1 MGSKM
6 SFGRESS
13 DQNTVSQLTSET
25 PLPHTFIHSS
35 SDCKQ
40 LSKDKICAENSTW
53 GGEMEETSL
62 NQPAPESNST
72 GLPMPVDQI
81 GSEAAGRN
89 NCEQSEDVSSD
100 VRTSA
105 ELQLTSGAACSST
118 TDNDEQPVE
127 GRRKRGRPKMKQSQ
141 AQDQKDSK
149 VTGPDIVQHKEVST
163 TIPLPESLVN
173 SDTDNMPNAED
184 GQLISASSQ
193 NETLTDEVGVAD
205 TLAAKRKRGRPKK
218 SEVTALKT
226 VASPPIPPPEFINS
240 VRSLRSRGD
249 KQTPSESENKSKD
262 DPRQSDTAPTES
274 SASDNHGVRRRRKQN
289 KLQINHQVPEK
300 VPKLDDS
307 QEAAAVLSNATELEE
322 AKTDQPVESSSGTLQ
337 TETDENREQFS
348 SNSALVQEQQLT
360 GSPLASKMQPSEP
373 QPEITPSQDL
383 SSLEVDEPTQ
393 PEETPSASNPP
404 ESFNPPTNEDLP
416 RTEPSSTN
424 VVTSSEETPKSVE
437 SLANVKTESTEI
449 NLDHFNSLSQS
460 DSNKSVLNT
469 TGKSE
474 DSVSGERDPDTQ
486 LKTDV
491 QKEDSANLSP
501 NIIYVKKGAK
511 TMLKCG
517 YCNRLFKFLSQLVV
531 HQRVHT
537 GERPFT
543 CNECGRSFSKNSNLN
558 LHLKMHRKNN
568 TYEKCQVCSLKIFGS
583 EYAHHMRLHSLEH
596 EVNNKTPEKPSKVD
610 DFKDGQEVE
619 STPTPEKRKNVCQYC
634 SKSFLFPSALT
645 RHVRTHTGEKP
656 YNCDICGKA
665 FGQSYFLR
673 VHELTHWTVKRYTC
687 TRCEKSFGHYSN
699 AKKHRCVP
707 VKGHDDSNPNRQT
720 KPSLTYTCHICKKVF
735 DRLQEF
741 NRHMKGHTG
750 MRLLRCLCCD
760 KLFSGKSEF
769 NEHRSWCA
777 ADKNTSSAFIKQEG
791 TMTMI
796 RYKVPMAN
804 GPSGPNSA
812 SDTASNQ
819 EPKRQQT
826 QIHRKKRP
834 ASIENPF
841 QLVVVPPHDLS
852 HLVSRL
858 NQLDNRS
865 DPRKYLCPSCGRQF
879 RHMGRLRAHML
890 THAPGQHYTCTCC
903 GKMLRSWKELW
914 HHQRIHRRR
923 SGRFTCPLCGR
934 GFRFVGPYKKHMK
947 EHPEFKWVEH
957 RPRKV
962 FKPYQCEQCSCSYKT
977 LDLLF
982 THQHCHSSTQD
993 VHKNSDFDL
1002 FMDDHTSQSSS
1013 KMSSPPS
1020 SNNPWSSSCK
1030 TPHPVCQKLSP
1041 VPIVSFASAR
1051 GHDVDISTRQH
1062 PIKILSVPER
1072 QTSLDRIKE
1081 VRPEKSNKPGNTLTK
1096 TTSRLQPAGASGD
1109 LNCAVCGKAFCA
1121 ISDLF
1126 HHYLQHA
1133 KGQV

>member
-1 MGSKM
+1 
-6 SFGRESS
+6 
-13 DQNTVSQLTSET
+13 
-25 PLPHTFIHSS
+25 
-35 SDCKQ
+35 
-40 LSKDKICAENSTW
+40 
-53 GGEMEETSL
+53 MEETSL

-72 GLPMPVDQI
+72 ELSMPVDQI
-81 GSEAAGRN
+81 GSEVVGGK
-89 NCEQSEDVSSD
+89 NCEDVLAD

-105 ELQLTSGAACSST
+105 EPQLTSGGSST
-118 TDNDEQPVE
+118 MDNDGQPVE
-127 GRRKRGRPKMKQSQ
+127 VRRKPGRPPKIKRLP
-141 AQDQKDSK
+141 AQDLKDPK
-149 VTGPDIVQHKEVST
+149 VTSLDIVQHKEVST
-163 TIPLPESLVN
+163 AIPLPESLVN

-184 GQLISASSQ
+184 AQLISASSQ
-193 NETLTDEVGVAD
+193 NETLKDEVGVAD
-205 TLAAKRKRGRPKK
+205 TLVAKRKRGRPKK
-218 SEVTALKT
+218 SEAATLK
-226 VASPPIPPPEFINS
+226 AAAAPPNPPPEFINS

-249 KQTPSESENKSKD
+249 KQPSSESEKSKSKD
-262 DPRQSDTAPTES
+262 VPRQRDAAPTES
-274 SASDNHGVRRRRKQN
+274 SASDNHGIRRRRGKN

-300 VPKLDDS
+300 VPKLDDP
-307 QEAAAVLSNATELEE
+307 QEASAVLSNATELEE

-337 TETDENREQFS
+337 TGTDENSEQFS
-348 SNSALVQEQQLT
+348 SNSAVVQEQQLT
-360 GSPLASKMQPSEP
+360 GSPLAPKMQPSEP
-373 QPEITPSQDL
+373 EPEITPSQDL
-383 SSLEVDEPTQ
+383 SSLEIVEPTK
-393 PEETPSASNPP
+393 PEETRSASNSP

-416 RTEPSSTN
+416 RIEPSSTN

-460 DSNKSVLNT
+460 ESNKSVLNT
-469 TGKSE
+469 TGASE
-474 DSVSGERDPDTQ
+474 DSVSGERNLDTQ

-511 TMLKCG
+511 TMMKCG

-543 CNECGRSFSKNSNLN
+543 CDECGRSFSKNSNLN
-558 LHLKMHRKNN
+558 LHLKMHRKND
-568 TYEKCQVCSLKIFGS
+568 TYEKCQVCSLNILRS

-596 EVNNKTPEKPSKVD
+596 EVNNKTPEKPSKVY
-610 DFKDGQEVE
+610 DFKDSQEVKR
-619 STPTPEKRKNVCQYC
+619 TPPPEKRKSIVCQYC
-634 SKSFLFPSALT
+634 GKSFLFPSALT

-656 YNCDICGKA
+656 YNCDVCGKA
-665 FGQSYFLR
+665 FAQSYFLR

-699 AKKHRCVP
+699 ARKHRCVP
-707 VKGHDDSNPNRQT
+707 VKGYDDSHPNRQP
-720 KPSLTYTCHICKKVF
+720 KPSLTHTCHICKKVF

-750 MRLLRCLCCD
+750 MRLLRCMRCD
-760 KLFSGKSEF
+760 KLFNGKSEF

-777 ADKNTSSAFIKQEG
+777 VDKNTSSALINKEG
-791 TMTMI
+791 TMMMI

-819 EPKRQQT
+819 EPKQQQM
-826 QIHRKKRP
+826 QIHCKKRP
-834 ASIENPF
+834 ANVENAF
-841 QLVVVPPHDLS
+841 QLTVVPPHDLS
-852 HLVSRL
+852 HFVSRL

-890 THAPGQHYTCTCC
+890 THAPAQRYTCTCC
-903 GKMLRSWKELW
+903 GKTLSSWKELW

-923 SGRFTCPLCGR
+923 RGRFTCTLCGR
-934 GFRFVGPYKKHMK
+934 GFRFVGPYKEHMK
-947 EHPEFKWVEH
+947 EHPEFKWVEN

-982 THQHCHSSTQD
+982 THQRSHSSTQD

-1002 FMDDHTSQSSS
+1002 FMDTSQSSS

-1020 SNNPWSSSCK
+1020 SYNPQSSSCK
-1030 TPHPVCQKLSP
+1030 TPHSVCQKVSP
-1041 VPIVSFASAR
+1041 VPIVSFASTL
-1051 GHDVDISTRQH
+1051 GHDVNISTLRH
-1062 PIKILSVPER
+1062 PSKILSVPER

-1081 VRPEKSNKPGNTLTK
+1081 VRPEKFNKPGNTLMTK

-1109 LNCAVCGKAFCA
+1109 LNCAVCGQAFCA